1 MINPKLDELLNKLHD
16 YKVKPTGSG
25 EWRSRCPGHNGE
37 NETSLKVTHDDT
49 RGKIGVTCFSEGCTA
64 EQIMEALSMKASDLY
79 MPQEMAPE
87 LRREIA
93 EKKRQAELEAEQEK
107 LQRARLAAK
116 LDLLPEYDPGLKNT
130 DRANAQR
137 FIDLHKGVALY
148 CAEMSERYSDKGW
161 FIWDGQRWARDS
173 TGEIYLLGDKV
184 RGFIDQRVL
193 DEPDE
198 GARQQL
204 RKIATSLESRSK
216 ISEMLKMA
224 APFLSARL
232 NEFDQDEW
240 LFNVE
245 NGTIDLRTG
254 ELKRHDPNQLI
265 TKLAPVEYDPS
276 ATAPRWEAFLD
287 RIFEGNA
294 NLIHFM
300 QKAIGYSL
308 TGSIREQVVF
318 FLYGTGRNGKSTL
331 LDTVKEMM
339 GDYATHT
346 RTETLM
352 VRRGGGVPN
361 DEARL
366 DGARLVTATETED
379 GKRLSEPFIK
389 QISGGEAITAR
400 YMRAEFF
407 EFKPQFKL
415 FFGTNHKPAI
425 RGTDYAIWRRIR
437 LVPFNVTITD
447 EECDPDL
454 AKKLLEELPGILNW
468 AITGCLMWQNEGLGL
483 PDEVAAAVEAY
494 RTEQDVLGGFFDD
507 VCIINPLA
515 KVAKGKLYEAYCEWC
530 EANGE
535 KPLSQRKVGTR
546 MTERGFTEKRTE
558 RTRFWQGI
566 GLQTDNKLEFKAE
579 TNNKPGTI
587 EIDLG

>member
-1 MINPKLDELLNKLHD
+1 
-16 YKVKPTGSG
+16 
-25 EWRSRCPGHNGE
+25 
-37 NETSLKVTHDDT
+37 
-49 RGKIGVTCFSEGCTA
+49 
-64 EQIMEALSMKASDLY
+64 
-79 MPQEMAPE
+79 MPQEMTPE
-87 LRREIA
+87 LRQEIA
-93 EKKRQAELEAEQEK
+93 EKKRQTELEAEHEK
-107 LQRARLAAK
+107 LQRARLAAR

-137 FIDLHKGVALY
+137 FIDLHKEAALY
-148 CAEMSERYSDKGW
+148 CAELSERYSNKSW
-161 FIWDGQRWARDS
+161 FIWDGQRWARDY

-184 RGFIDQRVL
+184 RGSVDQRVL

-198 GARQQL
+198 EKRSQL
-204 RKIATSLESRSK
+204 RKIAASLENRGK
-216 ISEMLKMA
+216 ISGMLEMA

-232 NEFDQDEW
+232 SDFDQDEW
-240 LFNVE
+240 LLNVE

-254 ELKRHDPNQLI
+254 ELKRQDPNQFI
-265 TKLAPVEYDPS
+265 TKLAPVTYDPS
-276 ATAPRWEAFLD
+276 AIAPRWEAFLD

-294 NLIHFM
+294 NLIHFI
-300 QKAIGYSL
+300 QKAMGYSL

-331 LDTVKEMM
+331 LDTIKEMM

-352 VRRGGGVPN
+352 ARRGGGVPN

-437 LVPFNVTITD
+437 LVPFDVTITD

-454 AKKLLEELPGILNW
+454 TKKLLEELPGILNW

-515 KVAKGKLYEAYCEWC
+515 KVPKGVLYEAYCEWC
-530 EANGE
+530 DENGE
-535 KPLSQRKVGTR
+535 KAISQRKMGTR
-546 MTERGFTEKRTE
+546 MTERGFTESRTE
-558 RTRFWQGI
+558 RTRFWNGI
-566 GLQTDNKLEFKAE
+566 GLQTGTKLEFE
-579 TNNKPGTI
+579 GENKDKRKMV
-587 EIDLG
+587 EIPL